1 LKKIITEKELKRVLG
16 CDIDVR
22 IKKMI
27 KQMSRL
33 EDPLMV
39 FQINII

>member
-1 LKKIITEKELKRVLG
+1 LKIIITKKELKRVLG
-16 CDIDVR
+16 NDIDVR
-22 IKKMI
+22 IKKII
-27 KQMSRL
+27 KQISRL